1 MRSAGTLLAVASLS
15 TYAFA
20 FQGGHRDIHHDI
32 FGHDLDSP
40 PSPTQHIKRTSNLL
54 ASGSQVADSYDFVIV
69 GGGTAGLAIA
79 SRLSEDADT
88 TVLVLEAGD
97 TGDAVADRISAFP
110 RPHFS
115 LARAC

>member
-69 GGGTAGLAIA
+69 GGGTAGLVLAA
-79 SRLSEDADT
+79 RLSEDSNR
-88 TVLVLEAGD
+88 TVLCLEAGD
-97 TGDAVADRISAFP
+97 SGDAVKDSVGA
-110 RPHFS
+110 
-115 LARAC
+115 

>member
-1 MRSAGTLLAVASLS
+1 MRSASALLAVASLS

-40 PSPTQHIKRTSNLL
+40 PSPLTQIQHIKRTSNLL

-69 GGGTAGLAIA
+69 GGGTAGLVLAA
-79 SRLSEDADT
+79 RLSEDSNH
-88 TVLVLEAGD
+88 TVLCLEAGD
-97 TGDAVADRISAFP
+97 SGDAVKDSVGT
-110 RPHFS
+110 
-115 LARAC
+115 C